1 MTLLDPLF
9 GSAAMDDVFSDGVRL
24 QRMLD
29 FEAALAIAEARCG
42 TMPVATA
49 QAIAAKC
56 KANLLDTDAL
66 ANATALSLNPA
77 IPLVKQLT
85 ALVAKGDAEAARFV
99 HWGATSQDVN
109 DTGLVLQMRQA
120 FALLDADLDSLRGSL
135 VGLAKKYRSTPIA
148 GRTLMQHALP
158 TTFGAKLA
166 GWLDATN
173 RHHERL
179 AETRK
184 RVLVLQF
191 GGAVGNLAALQGKGL
206 DVALA
211 LADELHLELPVA
223 PWHAHRDRVA
233 EVATTL
239 GLCVGTLGK
248 MARDISLHMQ
258 TEIAEISEPSA
269 EGRGGSSTMPHKQ
282 NPVSA
287 GIVLSAATRVPA
299 LVGTML
305 SAMVQEDERGL
316 GNWHAEWETLP
327 EIFRSAGGALHQMA
341 SIVPRLAIDANR
353 MRSNINATH
362 GLIYAEG
369 VATALGRHMGKS
381 AAHSLVEA
389 ASNQTRESGK
399 HLREIL
405 AQTKSVTESLT
416 ASDLDRLF
424 APESYLGAAEQFV
437 DRVIADTSF
446 SK

>member
-29 FEAALAIAEARCG
+29 FEAALAMAEARCG
-42 TMPVATA
+42 MMPVAAA
-49 QAIAAKC
+49 QAITAKC
-56 KANLLDTDAL
+56 KASLLDLDAL

-85 ALVAKGDAEAARFV
+85 ALVAKDDADAARFV
-99 HWGATSQDVN
+99 HWGATSQDAN

-120 FALLDADLDSLRGSL
+120 FELLDADLNSLRSSL
-135 VGLAKKYRSTPIA
+135 VQLAQKHRSTPIA

-158 TTFGAKLA
+158 TTFGAKVA
-166 GWLDATN
+166 GWLDALN
-173 RHHERL
+173 RHRERL

-184 RVLVLQF
+184 RALVLQF
-191 GGAVGNLAALQGKGL
+191 GGAVGNLAALQDKGL
-206 DVALA
+206 QVAQALA
-211 LADELHLELPVA
+211 NELHLDLPVT

-233 EVATTL
+233 EGATTL

-248 MARDISLHMQ
+248 IARDISLHMQ

-269 EGRGGSSTMPHKQ
+269 EGRGGSSTLPHKR
-282 NPVSA
+282 NPVGA

-299 LVGTML
+299 LVSTML

-327 EIFRSAGGALHQMA
+327 QIFRLAGGALHQMA
-341 SIVPRLAIDANR
+341 SIVPRLAIDADR
-353 MRSNINATH
+353 MRRNLDATH

-381 AAHSLVEA
+381 AAHSLVET
-389 ASNQTRESGK
+389 ASNQARESGK
-399 HLREIL
+399 HLREVL
-405 AQTKSVTESLT
+405 AQSKSVTENLT

-424 APESYLGAAEQFV
+424 APESYLGSAEQFV